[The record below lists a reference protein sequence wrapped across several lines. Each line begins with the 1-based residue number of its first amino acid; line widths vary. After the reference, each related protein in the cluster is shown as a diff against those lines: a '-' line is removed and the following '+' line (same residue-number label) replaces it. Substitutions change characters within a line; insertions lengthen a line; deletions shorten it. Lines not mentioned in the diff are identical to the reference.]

1 MLEFLNKF
9 INAGMGGN
17 FALEIFVRLAFAGL
31 CGAVIGLERSIRR
44 KDAGIK
50 THIILALGAALF
62 MIVSQYGFTTLPLSS
77 EYSADASRIASNIV
91 TGVSFLCAG
100 VIFVR
105 GASVKGL
112 TTATGIWTTAGIGMA
127 AGAGMYGITL
137 FATLLILIIQIL
149 LNKVSIKIETHYSL
163 EIELKN
169 PDNVPLDE
177 IVKEISDSVK
187 GSPNSIKMHKN
198 GDETIY
204 KLNFNIVHTIKETEV
219 IEALYQNKNVI
230 NVSWSAL

>member
-1 MLEFLNKF
+1 MFQAIIQEFLDS
-9 INAGMGGN
+9 IIGN
-17 FALEIFVRLAFAGL
+17 GELFARLAFAGF
-31 CGAVIGLERSIRR
+31 CGAIIGLERSFRR

-62 MIVSQYGFTTLPLSS
+62 MVVSQYGFTELELSN
-77 EYSADASRIASNIV
+77 EYRADASRIASNIV

-137 FATLLILIIQIL
+137 FATLLILVIQIV
-149 LNKVSIKIETHYSL
+149 LNKISIKIETHYAL
-163 EIELKN
+163 EVELKN
-169 PDNVPLDE
+169 PDNVPLNE
-177 IVKEISDSVK
+177 IIDALVEHTKV
-187 GSPNSIKMHKN
+187 SPNSVKLHN
-198 GDETIY
+198 NNVDLTY
-204 KLNFNIVHTIKETEV
+204 KLTFNIVHTINE
-219 IEALYQNKNVI
+219 IELIENLKRNKNVI
-230 NVSWSAL
+230 SVSWSAL